1 MTITKFIR
9 EFDKENIDVNNIN
22 IRDIIRT
29 ITHSVC
35 ELKNYNFLDDDKLL
49 GFLYRTH
56 KYIKFTGL
64 TYPSLK
70 RIDKLILHSYN
81 TF

>member
-1 MTITKFIR
+1 MWQNVLVFSIWKAF
-9 EFDKENIDVNNIN
+9 KVNYI
-22 IRDIIRT
+22 
-29 ITHSVC
+29 
-35 ELKNYNFLDDDKLL
+35 FLDDDKLL

-70 RIDKLILHSYN
+70 GIDDLILN
-81 TF
+81 T